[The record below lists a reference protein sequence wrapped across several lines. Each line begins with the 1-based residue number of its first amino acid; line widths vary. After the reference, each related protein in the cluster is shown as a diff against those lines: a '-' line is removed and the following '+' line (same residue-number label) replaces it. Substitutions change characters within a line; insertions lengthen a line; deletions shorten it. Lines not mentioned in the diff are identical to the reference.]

1 MFFFFFFLW
10 RVIKLFSKGV
20 WLRLKETEIV
30 NDALSLGIYDPTY
43 NLSYLILF
51 DGFTGGAEHWRHK
64 MHLKS
69 LPQLQVVELVDPFYC
84 LF

>member
-1 MFFFFFFLW
+1 M
-10 RVIKLFSKGV
+10 
-20 WLRLKETEIV
+20 RLKENEIV
-30 NDALSLGIYDPTY
+30 NDALSLGFLDPTY

-51 DGFTGGAEHWRHK
+51 DEFTGVAEHWQYK

-69 LPQLQVVELVDPFYC
+69 LSQLQVLELLDPFYC

>member
-1 MFFFFFFLW
+1 MTF
-10 RVIKLFSKGV
+10 FSKGV
-20 WLRLKETEIV
+20 WLRLKENEIV

-69 LPQLQVVELVDPFYC
+69 LPQLQVVELVNLFNYC
-84 LF
+84 LTDVKSVVP